1 MEEVRGGK
9 RSVRQSLASIV
20 LAFEV
25 IVVFLASLV
34 AFGLKVQPGPVALIG
49 GGVICLALLATL
61 ALLRYE
67 WSFALGWVLQ
77 GVIVATG
84 IFVPVMWV
92 IGLIFAGMW
101 VYCMVVGGRIDRQK
115 AAAEEMGS

>member
-84 IFVPVMWV
+84 IFVPAMWIV
-92 IGLIFAGMW
+92 GLVFAGMW
-101 VYCMVVGGRIDRQK
+101 VYSMVVGGRIDRQK
-115 AAAEEMGS
+115 SAAQGMES

>member
-1 MEEVRGGK
+1 VEEVRGGK

-61 ALLRYE
+61 ALLR
-67 WSFALGWVLQ
+67 
-77 GVIVATG
+77 
-84 IFVPVMWV
+84 
-92 IGLIFAGMW
+92 
-101 VYCMVVGGRIDRQK
+101 
-115 AAAEEMGS
+115 

>member
-67 WSFALGWVLQ
+67 WSFTLGWVLQ

>member
-1 MEEVRGGK
+1 MEEVSRAK

-20 LAFEV
+20 LAFEL

-34 AFGLKVQPGPVALIG
+34 AFGLKVQPGPVALLG
-49 GGVICLALLATL
+49 GGVICVAILFTL
-61 ALLRYE
+61 AMLRHE
-67 WSFALGWVLQ
+67 WAFGVGWVLQ

-92 IGLIFAGMW
+92 IGLVFAGMW
-101 VYCMVVGGRIDRQK
+101 VYCMIVGGRIDRQN
-115 AAAEEMGS
+115 AATQETES